1 MPYSLYNDKISN
13 KGFKVN
19 VDEVPVLQM
28 RLGDA
33 YNVPLIV
40 RRPVEEDPGSF
51 TFPAWSWKFYEEVAG
66 GLTFEHTDVV
76 VLDGD
81 KAFIGA
87 TLLPNQF
94 ISDRNY
100 RHQLSMKWPEES
112 NWDVVAQGSIVTY
125 SPLRGLAT
133 RSVL

>member
-1 MPYSLYNDKISN
+1 MPYNLYNDKISS

-19 VDEVPVLQM
+19 LDEVPVLQM
-28 RLGDA
+28 RLGNA
-33 YNVPLIV
+33 FNEPLEI
-40 RRPVEEDPGSF
+40 RRPTEDPG
-51 TFPAWSWKFYEEVAG
+51 TYIFPQWRWRFYEEVSG
-66 GLTFEHTDVV
+66 GLQFEITDVV

-81 KAFIGA
+81 KAFIEA

-100 RHQLSMKWPEES
+100 RHQLSMKWPEEA
-112 NWDVVAQGSIVTY
+112 NWDVVAQGSVVIY